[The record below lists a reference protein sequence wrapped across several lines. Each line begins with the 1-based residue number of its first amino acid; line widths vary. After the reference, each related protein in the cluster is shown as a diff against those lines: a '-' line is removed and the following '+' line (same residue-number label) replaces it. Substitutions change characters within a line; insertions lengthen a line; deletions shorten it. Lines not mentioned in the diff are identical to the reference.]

1 MITAASP
8 LSLEYA
14 ENIVETVREPLLVLD
29 SNLHIISANAAFYS
43 TFKVTAAETIGNFIY
58 ELGNRQWNIPALRVL
73 LENILPQN
81 TVFNDY
87 EVDHLFQNIGRK
99 IIMLNARQIFR
110 EDIGSHII
118 LLAMED
124 ITERRLK
131 TIASSERLKEL
142 TCLYSIIDMCSE
154 AGISRDKLFTE
165 AVMLIPPT
173 WQFPEVTEASIEI
186 DGLFFQTA
194 HFRETP
200 WMLESSITVHDI
212 VVGQVSVCYLQN
224 RQTNDEWAFT
234 IEEQH
239 LLNAIASRLG
249 RYIERDNIETK
260 LRKLSAAIEQC
271 PVSIVITDTNGAI
284 EFVNPYFTTLT
295 GYSSEEVIGQNPR
308 ILKSGLTPPETYQ
321 KLWSSI
327 SAGKQWEGT
336 LCNVRKDGS
345 LFYENVMISPL
356 RDSSGAVTNYL
367 GIKEDITEKK
377 NVYEQLIHSQK
388 IESIGELAGGLA
400 HDLNNILSV
409 INGYAT
415 LAQLGIDREHI
426 GFGYL
431 TEVNRASSR
440 AATLT
445 RSLLAYS
452 RKQEM
457 NQENQDLNPLVET
470 VGSFI
475 KRIIRENITF
485 TLSLHGDPLSVYVD
499 TVQIEQVLLNLA
511 TNARDAMPDGGSFS
525 IATTAG
531 SIDERFIATRGLG
544 TVGRYAIITV
554 TDSGCGMDEQT
565 KRRAFDPFFTT
576 KERNKGTG
584 LGLSMIQ
591 GIIRQHGG
599 FIDLQSEP
607 GKGSVFQLYLPLVDY
622 EESFAEEPVEQQ
634 SLQTEKNFGTIMV
647 AEDDDDTREA
657 MAAFLT
663 RAGYTVITATD
674 GQDAVEKFAAWTGK
688 IDLVVSDVCMPRKS
702 GKVASEEIRKMS
714 RSVKFIFVSGH
725 ADEVIW
731 RGEWFGP
738 NFEIMAKPILPFE
751 LLQKIMTLLQP
762 VGSVA

>member
-1 MITAASP
+1 MTTTASKF
-8 LSLEYA
+8 SMEYA

-43 TFKVTAAETIGNFIY
+43 TFKVTPAETIGNFIY

-110 EDIGSHII
+110 KDVGSHII

-131 TIASSERLKEL
+131 TIALSERLKEL
-142 TCLYSIIDMCSE
+142 TCLYSIIDLCSE

-165 AVMLIPPT
+165 VVMLIPPA

-186 DGLFFQTA
+186 DGRLFQTA

-200 WMLESSITVHDI
+200 WMLVSAITVHDKVI
-212 VVGQVSVCYLQN
+212 GEVRACYLQN
-224 RQTNDEWAFT
+224 RQTKDEGAFF
-234 IEEQH
+234 IEEQI
-239 LLNAIASRLG
+239 LLNAIAGRLG
-249 RYIERDNIETK
+249 RYIERND
-260 LRKLSAAIEQC
+260 L
-271 PVSIVITDTNGAI
+271 
-284 EFVNPYFTTLT
+284 
-295 GYSSEEVIGQNPR
+295 
-308 ILKSGLTPPETYQ
+308 
-321 KLWSSI
+321 
-327 SAGKQWEGT
+327 
-336 LCNVRKDGS
+336 
-345 LFYENVMISPL
+345 M
-356 RDSSGAVTNYL
+356 
-367 GIKEDITEKK
+367 
-377 NVYEQLIHSQK
+377 EQLIHSQK

-415 LAQLGIDREHI
+415 LAQLAMDKEHI
-426 GFGYL
+426 GFRYL
-431 TEVNRASSR
+431 DEVNRASSR

-457 NQENQDLNPLVET
+457 NQENQDLNHLVET

-475 KRIIRENITF
+475 KRIIRDNITF
-485 TLSLHGDPLSVYVD
+485 TTMLHADPLGVFVD
-499 TVQIEQVLLNLA
+499 TVQIEQVLLNLS

-531 SIDERFIATRGLG
+531 SVNERFIADHGYG
-544 TVGRYAIITV
+544 SVGSYAIITV

-565 KRRAFDPFFTT
+565 KRKVFDPFFTT

-584 LGLSMIQ
+584 LGLSMVQ

-607 GKGSVFQLYLPLVDY
+607 GRGSVFQLYLPMVDTK
-622 EESFAEEPVEQQ
+622 EIAVEEPEEQQ
-634 SLQTEKNFGTIMV
+634 SIKIGKNFGTILV
-647 AEDDDDTREA
+647 AEDDADTRDA

-663 RAGYTVITATD
+663 RAGYTVITAID
-674 GQDAVEKFAAWTGK
+674 GQDAVVKFAARTGK

-738 NFEIMAKPILPFE
+738 DFEIMAKPILPFE
-751 LLQKIMTLLQP
+751 LLQKIMDLLTP
-762 VGSVA
+762 VGSAS

>member
-1 MITAASP
+1 MIAAASP

-336 LCNVRKDGS
+336 LCNMRKDGS

-531 SIDERFIATRGLG
+531 SIDERFIATRGYG

-647 AEDDDDTREA
+647 AEDDNDTREA

-663 RAGYTVITATD
+663 RAGYTVITAID
-674 GQDAVEKFAAWTGK
+674 GQDAVVKFAARTGK

-714 RSVKFIFVSGH
+714 KSVKFIFVSGH

-738 NFEIMAKPILPFE
+738 DFEIMAKPILPFE

>member
-1 MITAASP
+1 MTTPASKF
-8 LSLEYA
+8 SMEYA
-14 ENIVETVREPLLVLD
+14 ENIVETVRAPLLVLD

-43 TFKVTAAETIGNFIY
+43 TFEVTPAQTIGNYIY
-58 ELGNRQWNIPALRVL
+58 DLGNRQWNIPALRVL
-73 LENILPQN
+73 LENILPKN

-99 IIMLNARQIFR
+99 IIILNARQIFR
-110 EDIGSHII
+110 DDIASHII

-131 TIASSERLKEL
+131 AIASSDRMKEL

-154 AGISRDKLFTE
+154 AGISRDKLCME

-186 DGLFFQTA
+186 DGHLFQTA

-200 WMLESSITVHDI
+200 WMLESAITVHEN
-212 VVGQVSVCYLQN
+212 VVGKVRVCYLQN
-224 RQTNDEWAFT
+224 LQKNDEGAFT
-234 IEEQH
+234 REEQH
-239 LLNAIASRLG
+239 LLNAIAGRLG
-249 RYIERDNIETK
+249 RYIERNNIETR
-260 LRKLSAAIEQC
+260 LYKLSAAIEQS
-271 PVSIVITDTNGAI
+271 PVSIVITDTHGVI
-284 EFVNPYFTTLT
+284 EFVNPSLTTLT
-295 GYSSEEVIGQNPR
+295 GYSAEELIGQNPR
-308 ILKSGLTPPETYQ
+308 ILKSGLTPPEIYQ
-321 KLWSSI
+321 KLWSSV

-336 LCNVRKDGS
+336 LCNRRKDGS
-345 LFYENVMISPL
+345 LFHEHVMISPL
-356 RDSSGAVTNYL
+356 RDINGEITNYL
-367 GIKEDITEKK
+367 AIKEDITEKK

-415 LAQLGIDREHI
+415 LAQLAMDKEHI
-426 GFGYL
+426 GFRYL
-431 TEVNRASSR
+431 DEVNRASSR

-457 NQENQDLNPLVET
+457 KLENQDLNPLVET

-475 KRIIRENITF
+475 KRIIRDNISF
-485 TLSLHGDPLSVYVD
+485 TTMLHTDPLSVFVD
-499 TVQIEQVLLNLA
+499 TVQIEQVMLNLA

-531 SIDERFIATRGLG
+531 SVSERFIADHGYG
-544 TVGRYAIITV
+544 SVGSYAIITV

-565 KRRAFDPFFTT
+565 KRKVFDPFFTT

-584 LGLSMIQ
+584 LGLSMVQ

-607 GKGSVFQLYLPLVDY
+607 GKGSIFQIYLPLVDAN
-622 EESFAEEPVEQQ
+622 EIAVEEPEEQQ
-634 SLQTEKNFGTIMV
+634 SIKTGKNFGTIMV
-647 AEDDDDTREA
+647 AEDDADTRDA

-663 RAGYTVITATD
+663 RAGYTVITAID
-674 GQDAVEKFAAWTGK
+674 GQDAVEKFAARSGK
-688 IDLVVSDVCMPRKS
+688 IDLVVSDVCMPRKG

-714 RSVKFIFVSGH
+714 KSVKFIFVSGH
-725 ADEVIW
+725 PDDEIW

-738 NFEIMAKPILPFE
+738 GFEIMAKPILPFE
-751 LLQKIMTLLQP
+751 LLQKIMELLQ
-762 VGSVA
+762 

>member
-1 MITAASP
+1 MTTTASQF
-8 LSLEYA
+8 SMEYA

-43 TFKVTAAETIGNFIY
+43 TFKVTPAETVGNFIY
-58 ELGNRQWNIPALRVL
+58 DLGNRQWNIPALRVL

-99 IIMLNARQIFR
+99 IIMLNARQIYR
-110 EDIGSHII
+110 DDIGSHII

-131 TIASSERLKEL
+131 TIASGERMKEL

-154 AGISRDKLFTE
+154 AGISRDKLCME
-165 AVMLIPPT
+165 VVMLIPPT

-186 DGLFFQTA
+186 DGRLFQTP

-200 WMLESSITVHDI
+200 WMMESAIIFHDS
-212 VVGQVSVCYLQN
+212 VVGQVRVCYLQN
-224 RQTNDEWAFT
+224 RQIKDEWVFT
-234 IEEQH
+234 TEEQH

-249 RYIERDNIETK
+249 RYIERND
-260 LRKLSAAIEQC
+260 L
-271 PVSIVITDTNGAI
+271 
-284 EFVNPYFTTLT
+284 
-295 GYSSEEVIGQNPR
+295 
-308 ILKSGLTPPETYQ
+308 
-321 KLWSSI
+321 
-327 SAGKQWEGT
+327 
-336 LCNVRKDGS
+336 
-345 LFYENVMISPL
+345 M
-356 RDSSGAVTNYL
+356 
-367 GIKEDITEKK
+367 
-377 NVYEQLIHSQK
+377 EQLIHSQK

-415 LAQLGIDREHI
+415 LAQLAMDKEHI
-426 GFGYL
+426 GFRYL
-431 TEVNRASSR
+431 DEVNRASSR

-457 NQENQDLNPLVET
+457 KLQNQDLNHLIET

-475 KRIIRENITF
+475 NRIIRENIEFST
-485 TLSLHGDPLSVYVD
+485 SLHADSLGVFVD

-511 TNARDAMPDGGSFS
+511 TNARDAMPDGGRFS

-531 SIDERFIATRGLG
+531 SIDEHFITSHGYG

-565 KRRAFDPFFTT
+565 KRKVFDPFFTT
-576 KERNKGTG
+576 KARNKGTG
-584 LGLSMIQ
+584 LGLSMVM

-607 GKGSVFQLYLPLVDY
+607 GKGSVFTIYLPLTKT
-622 EESFAEEPVEQQ
+622 EEIVAEPVEQQ
-634 SLQTEKNFGTIMV
+634 SLQTDNFGTILV
-647 AEDDDDTREA
+647 AEDDADTRDA
-657 MAAFLT
+657 LTAFLN
-663 RAGYTVITATD
+663 RAGYTVITAID
-674 GQDAVEKFAAWTGK
+674 GQDTVEKFAARTGK
-688 IDLVVSDVCMPRKS
+688 IDLVISDVVMPRKS
-702 GKVASEEIRKMS
+702 GKAASEEIRQMDN
-714 RSVKFIFVSGH
+714 SVKFIFVSGH
-725 ADEVIW
+725 ADDVIW
-731 RGEWFGP
+731 REGGFGP
-738 NFEIMAKPILPFE
+738 NVEIMAKPILPFE
-751 LLQKIMTLLQP
+751 LLQKIMELLQP